1 MAEKTSELIKKA
13 VGIQKGG
20 SDQKKPVGDLS
31 LDEVIE
37 IAKQKMK
44 DLMSK
49 DLKAAVKEVL
59 GTMLSM
65 GITCEGKNPKEI
77 IKEIDEGK
85 YDDKF

>member
-1 MAEKTSELIKKA
+1 MDEKTIELIKKA

-20 SDQKKPVGDLS
+20 SDQKNPVGDLS
-31 LDEVIE
+31 LDKVIE
-37 IAKQKMK
+37 ISKQKME

-49 DLKAAVKEVL
+49 DLKAAIKEVL